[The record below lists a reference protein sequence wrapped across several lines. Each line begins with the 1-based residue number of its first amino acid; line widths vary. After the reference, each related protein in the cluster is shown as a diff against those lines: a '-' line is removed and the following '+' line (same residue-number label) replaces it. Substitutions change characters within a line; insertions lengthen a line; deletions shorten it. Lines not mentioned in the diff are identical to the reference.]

1 MGAGRPRS
9 FDESEVLEAAMQVFW
24 DHGFDGSSVR
34 ALEDAT
40 GLGRQSLYNTFGDKR
55 ALFEACLVHY
65 EQTRSAGMAA
75 CLTASGSPLA
85 AIERLFAS
93 WRTAAET
100 GCKGC
105 LLLNTLAEFG
115 GRDPALLTVVERVLA
130 TQRDALAEQ
139 LRAAQKRGEVRQDLD
154 PIQTAQRLQ
163 ATGNGLLLLARLGP
177 PASVLDGVLEDSLA
191 SLRPPNP

>member
-24 DHGFDGSSVR
+24 DHGFDGASVR
-34 ALEDAT
+34 NLEDAT

-55 ALFEACLVHY
+55 ALFQACLAHY

-75 CLTASGSPLA
+75 CLTATGSPLA

-93 WRTAAET
+93 WRAAAES

-115 GRDPALLTVVERVLA
+115 GRDPALLTVVDRVLA
-130 TQRDALAEQ
+130 AQRAALAEQ
-139 LRAAQKRGEVRQDLD
+139 LRAAQAIGEVRQDLD
-154 PIQTAQRLQ
+154 ATQTAQRLQ
-163 ATGNGLLLLARLGP
+163 ATGNGIMLLGRLGP
-177 PASVLDGVLEDSLA
+177 PAAVLDGVVKDSLA
-191 SLRPPNP
+191 SLRPPGP